1 LISILVV
8 AGLFIGL
15 GVLVHLIFPPGVVV
29 RAPTPEMNV
38 ILAPSATSNAESTGM
53 TKTPSPGNFVEINGI
68 TVGVYV
74 QVTGTGGTGLR
85 LRSDPGSSAHTEAV
99 ATDNEVFLVVSGP
112 QELDGHIWWKLEAPY
127 ESSRNGWAA
136 ADFLSPIIT
145 PTPD

>member
-15 GVLVHLIFPPGVVV
+15 GVFVHLIFPPGVVV

-38 ILAPSATSNAESTGM
+38 IPAPSATSNAESTGM